1 MYNGGFVTGGK
12 TCLSEPLLTMN
23 EQIGIAAEIA
33 RSVKVPLVMDA
44 GAGWG
49 EPLHTM
55 RTVRE
60 CIWAGIAG
68 VHIEDQLFPKRAHY
82 HTYVVHN
89 IPRDAFVDKIRLAC
103 KQRDELDK
111 DFVIIARS
119 DAARVTG
126 LAEAI
131 DRVNAAARVGADMG
145 LVFPR
150 THDEAVAT
158 PKRAKLPM
166 IYVQSRGTRDGR
178 PLYSYRELR
187 NMGYAGCID
196 ATLSI
201 CVAQHFM
208 ARAMLELKKT
218 GDYTGLSEPEF
229 IAARKSVE
237 ESCRS
242 GRVLPHRTRD
252 SRTREAVAGADAPGE
267 VDRSIAVRAH
277 NASRRRPWRRITC
290 PNYRNRSGG
299 EKRTPFRRRPG
310 RARSHTQDAS
320 DLGHVL
326 TGLQAVGH
334 GGVPRIVDRLTHAV
348 QPVPHPMVAPDRRT
362 EYVFQRLDLVFQA
375 LDGCGI
381 AAYLLEITLERLDQ
395 LVYLGKIDFR
405 PRVHFLLSHG
415 EPSSRCFAP
424 RSYLT
429 RGPAI
434 ATGEPHNGGPPPAPL
449 HAGCREVRAPCRRQ
463 PPR

>member
-1 MYNGGFVTGGK
+1 MPQMTTRLRALVRRRRFLGLPSVYDPISARIAEQAGFETLYIGGFVTGGK
-12 TCLSEPLLTMN
+12 TCLSEPLLTMT

-82 HTYVVHN
+82 HAYVVHN
-89 IPRDAFVDKIRLAC
+89 VPRDAFVDKIRLAC

-150 THDEAVAT
+150 THDEAVET
-158 PKRAKLPM
+158 PRRAKLPM

-178 PLYSYRELR
+178 PLYSYRELK

-201 CVAQHFM
+201 CVVQHFM
-208 ARAMLELKKT
+208 ARAMQELKKT
-218 GDYTGLSEPEF
+218 GDYTGMSEQEF

-237 ESCRS
+237 DLAGLEESYRIE
-242 GRVLPHRTRD
+242 
-252 SRTREAVAGADAPGE
+252 RETVEHVKP
-267 VDRSIAVRAH
+267 
-277 NASRRRPWRRITC
+277 SRRR
-290 PNYRNRSGG
+290 
-299 EKRTPFRRRPG
+299 KRP
-310 RARSHTQDAS
+310 AR
-320 DLGHVL
+320 
-326 TGLQAVGH
+326 
-334 GGVPRIVDRLTHAV
+334 
-348 QPVPHPMVAPDRRT
+348 
-362 EYVFQRLDLVFQA
+362 
-375 LDGCGI
+375 
-381 AAYLLEITLERLDQ
+381 
-395 LVYLGKIDFR
+395 
-405 PRVHFLLSHG
+405 
-415 EPSSRCFAP
+415 
-424 RSYLT
+424 
-429 RGPAI
+429 
-434 ATGEPHNGGPPPAPL
+434 
-449 HAGCREVRAPCRRQ
+449 
-463 PPR
+463 